1 MRKRILGKFRPFEE
15 PMILPFNQPG
25 DYFGPGMANV
35 RGGGNGGQAVAVI
48 CHYLKSTALLQK
60 ITSIVEPKL
69 KK

>member
-35 RGGGNGGQAVAVI
+35 RGGGNGGQAVEAI
-48 CHYLKSTALLQK
+48 CHFFNFGSTIEVIFCRRAVDLR
-60 ITSIVEPKL
+60 
-69 KK
+69 